1 MWHRYSCLCGVA
13 LQREHALPI
22 ARSGAL
28 WRRIFFLLL
37 IAFTAS
43 FVWYRQHEYM
53 HGGSRWGLVYG
64 TIGFL
69 LCYLLAFFGIRK
81 RWYRSTF
88 GTVEQWMQ
96 SHIYLGI
103 LALVIL
109 IFHTGGRFNDKVAVA
124 TLILVAIVVASGVL
138 GAILYVT
145 VPRLLTEVESNL
157 TIDEISEQLNQL
169 AKQMARIAS
178 GRSAPFQR
186 IYNQLIREDAPG
198 WLAGWRLLFRRMRR
212 GTPRAAD
219 WTNLLALVQRD
230 EQEEIRQLL
239 VVSRQRKELLI
250 RLIYQQRYK
259 NVLESWLYIH
269 IPFTILLLLFAI
281 VHVVAAFY
289 YGRIAW

>member
-1 MWHRYSCLCGVA
+1 MPV
-13 LQREHALPI
+13 
-22 ARSGAL
+22 ARSGIL
-28 WRRIFFLLL
+28 WRRIFVVLL
-37 IAFTAS
+37 ILATAS
-43 FVWYRQHEYM
+43 YVRYARQEFP
-53 HGGSRWGLVYG
+53 HGGSRWGLFYG
-64 TIGFL
+64 VFGFL
-69 LCYLLAFFGIRK
+69 LCCLLAFFGIRK

-103 LALVIL
+103 FVLVVL
-109 IFHTGGRFNDKVAVA
+109 LFHTGGRFNDKVAVT
-124 TLILVAIVVASGVL
+124 TLLLVAVVVCSGVL

-157 TIDEISEQLNQL
+157 TVSEISEQLNQL

-186 IYNQLIREDAPG
+186 IFEQLLREGRPG
-198 WLAGWRLLFRRMRR
+198 WLAGWRLLLARMRR
-212 GTPRAAD
+212 GPAQISD
-219 WTNLLALVQRD
+219 WANLLGLVPKD
-230 EQEEIRQLL
+230 EQEELRQML

-259 NVLESWLYIH
+259 NILEFWLYIH
-269 IPFTILLLLFAI
+269 IPFTILLLLFSI
-281 VHVVAAFY
+281 VHVVAVFY